1 MSLQPHCGQ
10 VKKYGWLVG
19 KVMIHSPFLL
29 NNLQRVFVDTPAAAG
44 AGVSVVS
51 IWPFDADAPAPTSFH
66 LAAVRMTIDNLANHL
81 AVTREH
87 YSFFAVLN
95 FASHT
100 SYRVKL
106 LVVFH
111 DSLLAI

>member
-29 NNLQRVFVDTPAAAG
+29 NNLQRVFVDAPAAAG

-51 IWPFDADAPAPTSFH
+51 MIVPLQYKKIMHRQHWACAG
-66 LAAVRMTIDNLANHL
+66 
-81 AVTREH
+81 
-87 YSFFAVLN
+87 
-95 FASHT
+95 
-100 SYRVKL
+100 
-106 LVVFH
+106 
-111 DSLLAI
+111 